1 MEKFYHLFCLACLL
15 SSVLWTIKGTYYVKP
30 TGRYEIAEIPLPSS
44 VIEQINKNN
53 MQATL
58 NPVQVTP
65 TVVPTSA
72 TKNVQLPQ
80 ALAPASSQPCSP
92 PPTCPCPC
100 PQPSSSG
107 NPLYLRPLPKIHK
120 QTNSHCP
127 SLCICLCIGGS
138 FTPNPPAPIQ
148 PLSNAS
154 GPNPVVA
161 SPLISQIATLPSSAT
176 SASKSTPTIS
186 ATSSANSVNCPGFV
200 GCSFSES
207 PVISF
212 SRTIQTGSSATPGP
226 SLIPPMLPVAQVQT
240 GSSAKPG
247 PTLIPPMLPVDQ
259 GSKQT

>member
-1 MEKFYHLFCLACLL
+1 MERFYHLFCLACLL

-30 TGRYEIAEIPLPSS
+30 TGRYEITEIPLPSS

-58 NPVQVTP
+58 NPGQVTP

-80 ALAPASSQPCSP
+80 AL
-92 PPTCPCPC
+92 
-100 PQPSSSG
+100 
-107 NPLYLRPLPKIHK
+107 
-120 QTNSHCP
+120 
-127 SLCICLCIGGS
+127 
-138 FTPNPPAPIQ
+138 
-148 PLSNAS
+148 
-154 GPNPVVA
+154 GP
-161 SPLISQIATLPSSAT
+161 
-176 SASKSTPTIS
+176 
-186 ATSSANSVNCPGFV
+186 